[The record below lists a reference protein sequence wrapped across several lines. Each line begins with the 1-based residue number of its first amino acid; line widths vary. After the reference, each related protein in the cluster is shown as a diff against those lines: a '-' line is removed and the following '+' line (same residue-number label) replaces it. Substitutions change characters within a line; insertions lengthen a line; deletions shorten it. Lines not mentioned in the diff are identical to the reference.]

1 MNEEPKRT
9 ISFSPP
15 DMSELEEKEVVDTLR
30 SGWITTGPR
39 TKKLEH
45 ELAAFVGV
53 RDGLKD
59 GEAVA
64 DPNLVCLNSAT
75 ASEELIFHVLGV
87 GPGDE
92 VIIPAYTYSSSAAAA
107 LHVGAKIVFIDCQ
120 ADSLEMD
127 YEKVRAAINAHTK
140 AIVPVDLGGVPCDYD
155 KIFSIVTDP
164 EVRKLFTPLEADE
177 SDDDLTKLGSRIQKN
192 LGRVAIVSDG
202 AHALGAHRFV
212 TRSSSDPEGR
222 NGCKDLMV
230 GSIADFTSFSFHA
243 VNVFKIEGDASFCY
257 KELNN
262 TRLAA

>member
-15 DMSELEEKEVVDTLR
+15 DISELEEKEVVDTLR
-30 SGWITTGPR
+30 SGWITTGPK

-45 ELAAFVGV
+45 KLATFVGV
-53 RDGLKD
+53 KNGINSA

-75 ASEELIFHVLGV
+75 TSEELIFRVLGV

-92 VIIPAYTYSSSAAAA
+92 VIIPAYTYTSSAAAA

-127 YEKVRAAINAHTK
+127 YEKVRAAINVHTK
-140 AIVPVDLGGVPCDYD
+140 DIVPLDLGDVQCDYD

-164 EVRKLFTPLEADE
+164 
-177 SDDDLTKLGSRIQKN
+177 
-192 LGRVAIVSDG
+192 
-202 AHALGAHRFV
+202 
-212 TRSSSDPEGR
+212 
-222 NGCKDLMV
+222 
-230 GSIADFTSFSFHA
+230 
-243 VNVFKIEGDASFCY
+243 
-257 KELNN
+257 
-262 TRLAA
+262 